1 MASDRRNIDPQDD
14 GRTVADMSDVRRPSL
29 FGLDGLRRAS
39 ARGASRPSEAPSRDF
54 ADELQSPEERR
65 MVIWGALRAALS
77 LWMVYVVVFGIV
89 IALMLFFWT

>member
-1 MASDRRNIDPQDD
+1 MAADRYDRDPQDD

-29 FGLDGLRRAS
+29 LGLDSLRS
-39 ARGASRPSEAPSRDF
+39 AQARKKPGYDETPSRDF

-77 LWMVYVVVFGIV
+77 LWMVYVIVFGIV
-89 IALMLFFWT
+89 IAAMLAFWN